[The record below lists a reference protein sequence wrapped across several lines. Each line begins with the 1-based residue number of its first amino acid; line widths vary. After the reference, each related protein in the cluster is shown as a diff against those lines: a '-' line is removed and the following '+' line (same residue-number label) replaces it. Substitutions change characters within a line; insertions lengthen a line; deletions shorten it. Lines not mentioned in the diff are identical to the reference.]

1 MMERRTGMNGTEWFY
16 TDDTYT
22 TLVEKKADI
31 LVECT
36 LGSYQGDM
44 LFLLRSGDQFGF
56 LVVGFG
62 SCSGCDS
69 LEACESQEAVDY
81 LAESIYDGIKWFG
94 SFDEAKE
101 YITNLNE
108 RNLSWYA
115 HEGGW
120 PEFLEK
126 VKNYV

>member
-1 MMERRTGMNGTEWFY
+1 MKTERHIGMSDVEYFY
-16 TDDTYT
+16 PEESYYE
-22 TLVEKKADI
+22 LVEKNADVLI
-31 LVECT
+31 EHT

-44 LFLLRSGDQFGF
+44 LFLLRNGDQFGF
-56 LVVGFG
+56 LVVGYG

-69 LEACESQEAVDY
+69 LEACESQEAVDS
-81 LAESIYDGIKWFG
+81 LAERIYDGIKWFD
-94 SFDEAKE
+94 SFDELKSYVLDDNKDLE
-101 YITNLNE
+101 
-108 RNLSWYA
+108 WYA

>member
-1 MMERRTGMNGTEWFY
+1 MNDAEFFY
-16 TDDTYT
+16 PEGSYYD
-22 TLVEKKADI
+22 LVEKNADVLI
-31 LVECT
+31 AHT

-44 LFLLRSGDQFGF
+44 LFLLRNGDQFGF
-56 LVVGFG
+56 LVVGYG

-69 LEACESQEAVDY
+69 LEACESQEAVDS
-81 LAESIYDGIKWFG
+81 LAERIYDGIKWFDTL
-94 SFDEAKE
+94 DEAKG

-126 VKNYV
+126 VKNYE